1 MREFPTKISIGGV
14 DKVSAV
20 IDKVQKKF
28 PELHRAATR
37 GSLTF
42 AAYNAQ
48 TAKVTKTLT
57 AIGNKTASVGK
68 ALTVGVTLPVLA
80 AGGYAVKSFMD
91 YEQALVGLGKTT
103 NLRGKELEDL
113 GKKFQQVSTT
123 MPATTNELLA
133 LGQTAAQLGVKGNDN
148 ILKFSETLAKLQ
160 TATNIVG
167 EEGATDLARFISVTK
182 SNIGDVENFGSA
194 LVAMGNNFELT
205 ERELLSFSTRMG
217 AATAIYNVGAT
228 NIMGIATTL
237 QSLGIEAE
245 AGSSSVQRAFAQIDE
260 SITKGGKKAQALS
273 VITGIAVGDLKEQ
286 FGKDSAGVFKKFVEG
301 LARLEK
307 QGVNL
312 GQAFD
317 YFQLSGVRDIQ
328 TLGSLVKNTDKLDKA
343 MKMSAESFKANNALT
358 EEFAQFNET
367 AASKMARMRNQIT
380 VTSTELGQ
388 NLMPAVLEFLTYMN
402 KLAKFLADNP
412 AFTAFI
418 FKLALV
424 AAAFGPIL
432 WFIGKIITA
441 VSFLITL
448 WGYLST
454 AVSVIAWVFGVSFG
468 VAFGWIALIVVAI
481 GGLIALVWKFR
492 DAIMKGIVWAFN
504 KVIEAITFLL
514 EKMQAVTGWIR
525 NSPLKYTPLGMMAT
539 GLNMGLN
546 TVLGE
551 QGAPQNLS
559 PARQED
565 NLVEMNAKANTE
577 FLTNTNNARVDVF
590 VRAPESTRVVGE
602 GENGVLALNRGLM
615 GAF

>member
-20 IDKVQKKF
+20 LDKVKNKF
-28 PELHRAATR
+28 PELSRAARR
-37 GSLTF
+37 GQLMFNAYEHQTSRVSKALTTF
-42 AAYNAQ
+42 
-48 TAKVTKTLT
+48 
-57 AIGNKTASVGK
+57 GNKTSSVGK
-68 ALTVGVTLPVLA
+68 SLTLGITLPVLA

-91 YEQALVGLGKTT
+91 YESALVGLGKTT

-113 GKKFQQVSTT
+113 GKKFQAVSTT
-123 MPATTNELLA
+123 MPATTNELLL

-148 ILKFSETLAKLQ
+148 ILKFAETMAKLQ

-167 EEGATDLARFISVTK
+167 EEGASDLARFIGVTK
-182 SNIGDVENFGSA
+182 SNIKDVERFGST

-205 ERELLSFSTRMG
+205 ERELLSFSTRLG
-217 AATAIYNVGAT
+217 ASTGIYNVGAT

-245 AGSSSVQRAFAQIDE
+245 AGSSSVQRAFGQIDE
-260 SITKGGKKAQALS
+260 SINKGGNKLKALS
-273 VITGIAVGDLKEQ
+273 VITGIATNDLKEQ

-301 LARLEK
+301 LSRLEK

-312 GQAFD
+312 GQAFE

-328 TLGSLVKNTDKLDKA
+328 TLGTLVKNTDKLDKA
-343 MKMSAESFKANNALT
+343 MKMSAESFKANTALT

-367 AASKMARMRNQIT
+367 AASKMAKMRNQIT

-388 NLMPAVLEFLTYMN
+388 NLMPTVLEFLTHIN

-412 AFTAFI
+412 AFTAFV

-441 VSFLITL
+441 VGFLITL

-454 AVSVIAWVFGVSFG
+454 AISVIAWVFGISFG

-481 GGLIALVWKFR
+481 GGLIALVWTFR
-492 DAIMKGIVWAFN
+492 DAIMGGIVWAFN
-504 KVIEAITFLL
+504 KVLEAVTWLL
-514 EKMQAVTGWIR
+514 EKMQGITKWIR

-539 GLNMGLN
+539 GANMGLN
-546 TVLGE
+546 AVLGE
-551 QGAPQNLS
+551 QGPAQNLS

-565 NLVEMNAKANTE
+565 NLVEMNAKANTD
-577 FLTNTNNARVDVF
+577 FLTNTNNARVDVY

-602 GENGVLALNRGLM
+602 SENGVLALNRGLL